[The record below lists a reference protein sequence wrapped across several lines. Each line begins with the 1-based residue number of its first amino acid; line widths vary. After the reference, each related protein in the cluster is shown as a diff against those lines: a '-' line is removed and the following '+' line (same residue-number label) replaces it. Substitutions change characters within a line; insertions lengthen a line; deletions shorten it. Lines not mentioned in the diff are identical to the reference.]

1 MSYIEYGI
9 GATTVGLRIK
19 NAVVLASEKRMTYG
33 GFVFSKTTRKVYKI
47 TDNIGIAFAGLY
59 ADMQA
64 LVKILKGELQYYMLT
79 LNKRPRVSAAAKLLS
94 AILYSSK
101 LLPFITEVLIGGI
114 DESGSHLYVLDP
126 VGSLIEDDFA
136 ALGSGAAIAIGVL
149 EAEYNPELSYE
160 EAKKLAIKAVRVA
173 MERDPL
179 SGDGIDLLALRLENG
194 TIKAEEQ
201 HIRVATASPQV

>member
-1 MSYIEYGI
+1 MSYAEYGI
-9 GATTVGLRIK
+9 GATTVGIRVK
-19 NAVVLASEKRMTYG
+19 NAVVLASEKRMSYG
-33 GFVFSKTTRKVYKI
+33 GFVFSKMARKVYKI

-101 LLPFITEVLIGGI
+101 LIPFITEVLVGGI
-114 DESGSHLYVLDP
+114 DDGNVARLYVLDP

-149 EAEYNPELSYE
+149 EAEYKPDLPPEK
-160 EAKKLAIKAVRVA
+160 AKELAVKAIRVA

-179 SGDGIDLLALRLENG
+179 SGDGIDVLL
-194 TIKAEEQ
+194 IYAEESGIKSIEE
-201 HIRVATASPQV
+201 HIRVPTSS